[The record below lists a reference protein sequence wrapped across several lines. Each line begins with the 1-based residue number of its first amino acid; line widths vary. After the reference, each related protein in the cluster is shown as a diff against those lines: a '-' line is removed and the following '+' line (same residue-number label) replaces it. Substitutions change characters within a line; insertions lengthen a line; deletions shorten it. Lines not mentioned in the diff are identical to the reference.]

1 MKLVERGENDWKRK
15 IGTVSMTIWV
25 KNQKIKK
32 KKKKSWSGVRRF
44 FLTACFASLPLY
56 AVGGAI
62 VLFLRVTGRFIIE
75 K

>member
-32 KKKKSWSGVRRF
+32 KKNPGVGSEGSF
-44 FLTACFASLPLY
+44 
-56 AVGGAI
+56 
-62 VLFLRVTGRFIIE
+62 
-75 K
+75 